1 MSLTSIGDLALSYQT
16 RLNNTRLKSEL
27 GRISQELSSGRTS
40 NLRARTG
47 GDLGS
52 YAGLENAIG
61 SLAAYKIAATEA
73 GLAVGAVQR
82 SLETVQKITA
92 DAGPAL
98 LLASSSGES
107 TLVQAAASDAR
118 AKFSTVIS
126 VLNTRVADRALL
138 SGTAVGTTS
147 LADAE
152 TMIAELRTAISAET
166 TAAGVTS
173 VVDAWF
179 DDPGGGFETN
189 GYLGSTTDL
198 SAFRIGPQEEAALG
212 LRGDNQDLRDV
223 MKAYALAALV
233 ADGALSGQHVERAE
247 LLEASATR
255 LLAGDKALA
264 ELRAGIGT
272 LEARVDT
279 ALARNGAE
287 TVALEIAR
295 SGLVEVDPYES
306 ATELQAFE
314 SQLETLY
321 TITARLSRLSLVD
334 YLR

>member
-1 MSLTSIGDLALSYQT
+1 MSAISIGDLALSYQT

-27 GRISQELSSGRTS
+27 GRISQELASGRTS
-40 NLRARTG
+40 DLRERTG

-52 YAGLENAIG
+52 YAGLENEIG
-61 SLAAYKIAATEA
+61 RLAAYKIAATEA

-92 DAGPAL
+92 DSGPAL

-118 AKFSTVIS
+118 AKFSTVVS

-138 SGTAVGTTS
+138 SGTAVGSTP
-147 LADAE
+147 LAEAE
-152 TMIAELRTAISAET
+152 TMLASLNVAVAAET
-166 TAAGVTS
+166 TSAGVVA

-179 DDPGGGFETN
+179 DDPSGGFETI
-189 GYLGSTTDL
+189 GYLGGMSDL
-198 SAFRIGPQEEAALG
+198 SAFKIGPQEEAALG
-212 LRGDNQDLRDV
+212 LRADNQDIRDV
-223 MKAYALAALV
+223 LKAYALAALV
-233 ADGALSGQHVERAE
+233 ADGVLAGQYEDRAD
-247 LLEASATR
+247 LLESSATR
-255 LLAGDKALA
+255 MLAGDKVLA

-287 TVALEIAR
+287 TVTLEIAR
-295 SGLVEVDPYES
+295 SSLVEIDPYDA

-314 SQLETLY
+314 TQLETLY
-321 TITARLSRLSLVD
+321 TITARLSRLSLAD